1 MPITQKESHTMPVDS
16 RLAEILRTVAE
27 LDANHPLDPA
37 QELQALGIDSLKL
50 IDVVMS
56 VEREF
61 GTELDEDA
69 LVRARTV
76 GELWREIEGVKA

>member
-1 MPITQKESHTMPVDS
+1 MPVDS

-27 LDANHPLDPA
+27 LDANHPLELT

-76 GELWREIEGVKA
+76 GELWQEIEGASA

>member
-1 MPITQKESHTMPVDS
+1 MSIDIRFS
-16 RLAEILRTVAE
+16 EILRTAAE
-27 LDANHPLDPA
+27 LDSNYPINAS

-76 GELWREIEGVKA
+76 GDLWREIEIAKA

>member
-1 MPITQKESHTMPVDS
+1 MPVDI
-16 RLAEILRTVAE
+16 RFAEILRTIAE
-27 LDANHPLDPA
+27 LDANYPLNSA
-37 QELQALGIDSLKL
+37 NELQALGIDSLKL

-76 GELWREIEGVKA
+76 GELWREIEGAKA

>member
-1 MPITQKESHTMPVDS
+1 MPVDS
-16 RLAEILRTVAE
+16 RFVEILRTVAE
-27 LDANHPLDPA
+27 LDATHPIDES

-76 GELWREIEGVKA
+76 GELWREIEGAKA

>member
-1 MPITQKESHTMPVDS
+1 MPVDS

>member
-1 MPITQKESHTMPVDS
+1 MPVDS
-16 RLAEILRTVAE
+16 RFVEILRTVAE
-27 LDANHPLDPA
+27 LDATHPIDES

-76 GELWREIEGVKA
+76 DELWREIEGAKA

>member
-1 MPITQKESHTMPVDS
+1 MPVDI
-16 RLAEILRTVAE
+16 RFAEILRTIAE
-27 LDANHPLDPA
+27 LDANYPLNSA
-37 QELQALGIDSLKL
+37 HELQALGIDSLKL

-76 GELWREIEGVKA
+76 GELWREIEGAKA

>member
-1 MPITQKESHTMPVDS
+1 MPVDI
-16 RLAEILRTVAE
+16 RFAEILRTVAE
-27 LDANHPLDPA
+27 LDANHPLNPA

-69 LVRARTV
+69 LVRARSI
-76 GELWREIEGVKA
+76 GDLWREIKDAKA

>member
-1 MPITQKESHTMPVDS
+1 MPVDI
-16 RLAEILRTVAE
+16 RFAEILRTVAE
-27 LDANHPLDPA
+27 LDANHPLDA
-37 QELQALGIDSLKL
+37 SQELQALGIDSLKL

-76 GELWREIEGVKA
+76 GDFWREIEGAKA